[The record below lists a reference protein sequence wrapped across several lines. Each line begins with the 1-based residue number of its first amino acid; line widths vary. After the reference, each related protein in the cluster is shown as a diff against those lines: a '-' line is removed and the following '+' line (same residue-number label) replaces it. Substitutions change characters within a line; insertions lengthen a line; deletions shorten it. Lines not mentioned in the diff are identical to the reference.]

1 MSDRKKVGFAVV
13 GLGAIAQGAVL
24 PAFRHVKRA
33 KLVALVGRDK
43 GKAVKLARK
52 YKAQEVYG
60 AEEFGDCLENPAV
73 DAVYLATP
81 QSEHFSATI
90 AAARAGKHVL
100 CEKPLAVTAEQSAEM
115 VRVCEECGVQLM
127 TAYRKYYEP
136 SALYLKKLIQGGK
149 LGKIDVIHTSF
160 SELHVPGRS
169 IAWLLDSKV
178 AGGGPL
184 MDLGVYCV
192 NTSRWLAEED
202 PVEVSA
208 HAWKKDAE
216 RFRDVEEGI
225 SFRMQFASGRDVEE
239 GTSFRMQFAS
249 GLMVQGTSTY
259 SSAISSFVFVQGTK
273 GWACLTPAFPFD
285 EERRLTGKID
295 GKWFEKKFKVVDEFA
310 PELDA
315 FAGAI
320 LTKKGVSADGHR
332 DMIILEAIY
341 ESARKGEPVGVR
353 YGVL

>member
-1 MSDRKKVGFAVV
+1 MTTREKVGFAVV
-13 GLGAIAQGAVL
+13 GLGAIAQVAVL
-24 PAFRHVKRA
+24 PAFRNAKRA
-33 KLVALVGRDK
+33 RLVALVSRDK
-43 GKAVKLARK
+43 RKAEKLARK
-52 YKAQEVYG
+52 FG
-60 AEEFGDCLENPAV
+60 AAAAYAREEFSDCLENPDV

-81 QSEHFSATI
+81 QSEHLCATI

-100 CEKPLAVTAEQSAEM
+100 CEKPLAISSEQSAEM
-115 VRVCEECGVQLM
+115 VRICEECGVQLM

-136 SALYLKKLIQGGK
+136 SALYLKNLVQSGK
-149 LGKIDVIHTSF
+149 LRKIDVINTSF

-169 IAWLLDSKV
+169 IPWLLDSKV

-192 NTSRWLAEED
+192 NTSRWLVEED

-208 HAWKKDAE
+208 HAWKKDEE
-216 RFRDVEEGI
+216 RFRSVEEGI
-225 SFRMQFASGRDVEE
+225 SFRMH
-239 GTSFRMQFAS
+239 FAS
-249 GLMVQGTSTY
+249 GLVVQGTSTY

-295 GKWFEKKFKVVDEFA
+295 GKWFEKKFRVVDEFA

-315 FAGAI
+315 FAAAI
-320 LTKKGVSADGHR
+320 QTKKRVEPDGRQGHR
-332 DMIILEAIY
+332 DMIIVEAIY
-341 ESARKGEPVGVR
+341 ASVRNGEPVGIR
-353 YGVL
+353 YGIH

>member
-1 MSDRKKVGFAVV
+1 
-13 GLGAIAQGAVL
+13 
-24 PAFRHVKRA
+24 
-33 KLVALVGRDK
+33 
-43 GKAVKLARK
+43 LARK
-52 YKAQEVYG
+52 YKAEEAYG
-60 AEEFGDCLENPAV
+60 AGEFGVCLENPAV

-81 QSEHFSATI
+81 QSEHWSATI

-100 CEKPLAVTAEQSAEM
+100 CEKPLAISSEQSAEM

-136 SALYLKKLIQGGK
+136 SALYLKKLIQSGK
-149 LGKIDVIHTSF
+149 LGKIDVINTSF
-160 SELHVPGRS
+160 SELHVAGKS
-169 IAWLLDSKV
+169 IAWLLDSRV

-192 NTSRWLAEED
+192 NTSRWLVGED
-202 PVEVSA
+202 PVGVSA
-208 HAWKKDAE
+208 HSWKKDTE

-225 SFRMQFASGRDVEE
+225 SFRMH
-239 GTSFRMQFAS
+239 FAS
-249 GLMVQGTSTY
+249 GLVVQGSSTY
-259 SSAISSFVFVQGTK
+259 SSVISSFMFVQGAK

-285 EERRLTGKID
+285 EERQLTGKIG
-295 GKWFEKKFKVVDEFA
+295 GKWFEKKFRVVNEFA

-320 LTKKGVSADGHR
+320 RTKKNVAPDGWQGHL

-341 ESARKGEPVGVR
+341 SSARKGEPVDIRYKVR
-353 YGVL
+353 

>member
-1 MSDRKKVGFAVV
+1 MTSGEKVGFAVV
-13 GLGAIAQGAVL
+13 GLGTIAQGAVL
-24 PAFRHVKRA
+24 PAFRHAKKA

-43 GKAVKLARK
+43 EKAEKLARK
-52 YKAQEVYG
+52 YKAQAAYG
-60 AEEFGDCLENPAV
+60 AEELGACLENPEV

-81 QSEHFSATI
+81 QSEHLSATI

-100 CEKPLAVTAEQSAEM
+100 CEKPLALTSGQSAEM
-115 VRVCEECGVQLM
+115 MRACEECGVQLM

-136 SALYLKKLIQGGK
+136 SALYLKKLIQSGE
-149 LGKIDVIHTSF
+149 LGKIDVINTSF
-160 SELHVPGRS
+160 SELHVAGRS
-169 IAWLLDSKV
+169 VAWLLDSKV

-192 NTSRWLAEED
+192 NTSRWLVDED

-208 HAWKKDAE
+208 HTWKKDTE

-225 SFRMQFASGRDVEE
+225 SFRMQFASGLV
-239 GTSFRMQFAS
+239 
-249 GLMVQGTSTY
+249 VQATSTY

-285 EERRLTGKID
+285 EERRLTGKSG
-295 GKWFEKKFKVVDEFA
+295 GKWFEKKFRVVDEFA

-315 FAGAI
+315 FARAI
-320 LTKKGVSADGHR
+320 QTNKSVEPDGRQGHR
-332 DMIILEAIY
+332 DVCILEAIY
-341 ESARKGEPVGVR
+341 ASAGNGEPVGVR
-353 YGVL
+353 YGIR